1 VPQTGKKVPGALAP
15 EASFSEDE
23 VSMKNTICFAAALGM
38 MMLPCA
44 AFAQAPATPP
54 STAPVAVASTAIS
67 ADQQPTK
74 EQLAKLFDL
83 MRVRDQLASVTK
95 MMPAL
100 MQQQMKAQMEQMRKD
115 HPEMA
120 AMSEEKQEA
129 AAKVMSKFMGRVMD
143 LYTSDEMVADMAG
156 IYQKHLSRSDVDGMI
171 AFYSSPAGQHMV
183 AMTPV
188 IMQEYVPLVMQRT
201 QERIK
206 PLMDEMSK
214 EMEQIAKPA
223 APSADKTAMK

>member
-1 VPQTGKKVPGALAP
+1 MKK
-15 EASFSEDE
+15 
-23 VSMKNTICFAAALGM
+23 TICFAAALGV

-44 AFAQAPATPP
+44 AFAQAPAAQP
-54 STAPVAVASTAIS
+54 STAPAAVMAEPSGLP

-74 EQLAKLFDL
+74 EQLIKLFEL
-83 MRVRDQLASVTK
+83 MHVRDQLASVTK
-95 MMPAL
+95 MIPAL
-100 MQQQMKAQMEQMRKD
+100 VQQQMKTQMQQMQNN

-120 AMSEEKQEA
+120 AMSEEKQQA
-129 AAKVMSKFMGRVMD
+129 AGIVMDKFMARVFD
-143 LYTSDEMVADMAG
+143 IYTPDEMISDMAG

-188 IMQEYVPLVMQRT
+188 IMQEYMPLVMQRM
-201 QERIK
+201 QERMK
-206 PLMDEMSK
+206 PLTDEMSK

-223 APSADKTAMK
+223 APASDKPAAK

>member
-1 VPQTGKKVPGALAP
+1 MKK
-15 EASFSEDE
+15 
-23 VSMKNTICFAAALGM
+23 TICFAAALGV

-44 AFAQAPATPP
+44 AFAQAPAAQP
-54 STAPVAVASTAIS
+54 STAPAAVMAEPSGLP

-74 EQLAKLFDL
+74 EQLIKLFEL
-83 MRVRDQLASVTK
+83 MHVRDQLASVTK
-95 MMPAL
+95 MIPAL
-100 MQQQMKAQMEQMRKD
+100 VQQQMKTQMQQMQKD

-120 AMSEEKQEA
+120 MMSEEKQQA
-129 AAKVMSKFMGRVMD
+129 AGMVMDKFMARVFD
-143 LYTSDEMVADMAG
+143 IYTPDEMISDMAG

-188 IMQEYVPLVMQRT
+188 IMQEYMPLVMQRM
-201 QERIK
+201 QERMK
-206 PLMDEMSK
+206 PLTDEMSK

-223 APSADKTAMK
+223 APAADKPATK

>member
-1 VPQTGKKVPGALAP
+1 MKK
-15 EASFSEDE
+15 
-23 VSMKNTICFAAALGM
+23 TICFVAALGV

-44 AFAQAPATPP
+44 AFAQAPAAQP
-54 STAPVAVASTAIS
+54 STAPAAVMAEPSGLP

-74 EQLAKLFDL
+74 EQLIKLFEL
-83 MRVRDQLASVTK
+83 MRVRDQLATVTK

-100 MQQQMKAQMEQMRKD
+100 VQQQMKAHMQQMRKD

-120 AMSEEKQEA
+120 LMSEEKQQA
-129 AAKVMSKFMGRVMD
+129 AGMVMDKFMARVFD
-143 LYTSDEMVADMAG
+143 IYTPDEMISDMAG

-171 AFYSSPAGQHMV
+171 AFYSTPAGQHMV

-188 IMQEYVPLVMQRT
+188 IMQEYMPMVMQRM
-201 QERIK
+201 QERMK
-206 PLMDEMSK
+206 PLTDEMSK

-223 APSADKTAMK
+223 APAADKPATK

>member
-1 VPQTGKKVPGALAP
+1 MKK
-15 EASFSEDE
+15 
-23 VSMKNTICFAAALGM
+23 TICFAAALGV

-44 AFAQAPATPP
+44 AFAQAPAAQP
-54 STAPVAVASTAIS
+54 STAPAAVMAEPSGLP

-74 EQLAKLFDL
+74 EQLIKLFEL
-83 MRVRDQLASVTK
+83 MHVRDQLASVTK
-95 MMPAL
+95 MIPAL
-100 MQQQMKAQMEQMRKD
+100 VQQQMKTQMQQMQKD

-120 AMSEEKQEA
+120 MMSEEKQQA
-129 AAKVMSKFMGRVMD
+129 AGMVMDKFMARVFD
-143 LYTSDEMVADMAG
+143 IYTPDEMISDMAG

-188 IMQEYVPLVMQRT
+188 IMQEYMPLVMQRM
-201 QERIK
+201 QERMK
-206 PLMDEMSK
+206 PLTDEMSK

-223 APSADKTAMK
+223 APSADKPATK

>member
-1 VPQTGKKVPGALAP
+1 MKK
-15 EASFSEDE
+15 
-23 VSMKNTICFAAALGM
+23 TICFAAALGV

-44 AFAQAPATPP
+44 AFAQAPAAQP
-54 STAPVAVASTAIS
+54 STAPAAVMAEPSGLP

-74 EQLAKLFDL
+74 EQLIKLFEL
-83 MRVRDQLASVTK
+83 MHVRDQLASVTK
-95 MMPAL
+95 MIPAL
-100 MQQQMKAQMEQMRKD
+100 VQQQMKTQMQQMQKD

-120 AMSEEKQEA
+120 MMSEEKQQA
-129 AAKVMSKFMGRVMD
+129 AGMVMDKFMARVFD
-143 LYTSDEMVADMAG
+143 IYTPDEMISDMAD

-188 IMQEYVPLVMQRT
+188 IMQEYMPLVMQRM
-201 QERIK
+201 QERMK
-206 PLMDEMSK
+206 PLTDEMSK

-223 APSADKTAMK
+223 APSADKPATK

>member
-1 VPQTGKKVPGALAP
+1 MKK
-15 EASFSEDE
+15 
-23 VSMKNTICFAAALGM
+23 TICFAAAFGV

-44 AFAQAPATPP
+44 AFAQAPAAQP
-54 STAPVAVASTAIS
+54 STAPAAVMAEPSGLP

-74 EQLAKLFDL
+74 EQLIKLFEL
-83 MRVRDQLASVTK
+83 MHVRDQLASVTK
-95 MMPAL
+95 MIPAL
-100 MQQQMKAQMEQMRKD
+100 VQQQMKTQMQQMQKD

-120 AMSEEKQEA
+120 MMSEEKQQA
-129 AAKVMSKFMGRVMD
+129 AGMVMDKFMARVFD
-143 LYTSDEMVADMAG
+143 IYTPDEMISDMAG

-188 IMQEYVPLVMQRT
+188 IMQEYMPLVMQRM
-201 QERIK
+201 QERMK
-206 PLMDEMSK
+206 PLTDEMSK

-223 APSADKTAMK
+223 APSADKPATK